1 MYERMLVPLDG
12 SELAKVGL
20 TYAGELGARLGSEI
34 ILLSVVESAET
45 QDYRDRQSYLAEMVQ
60 ATEHHIRS
68 YFQKPETKV
77 VKIGSQVLVGEPAEQ
92 IVDFADRKDIGLIV
106 MVSHGQSG
114 VGHWALG
121 SVTDK
126 VVMATKHPVVVIRV
140 KRSRS
145 HVRRKGLLNK
155 VLVPLD
161 GSKESEKVI
170 PYIEELASR
179 LGGEVVLLQVLAPTY
194 YEYTVEGALQVPYTK
209 EDLWRLQVT
218 VIRYLGMLASRLK
231 DKGITTSLEVEVGTA
246 GEGIIKFADENNVDI
261 VVMSTHGLSGLSYW
275 SIGSVADKVLRA
287 GNSHLMLVGV

>member
-12 SELAKVGL
+12 SELAKVAL

-60 ATEHHIRS
+60 ATERHIRS
-68 YFQKPETKV
+68 YFKKPETKV
-77 VKIGSQVLVGEPAEQ
+77 IKIGSQVLVGEPAEQ

-114 VGHWALG
+114 VRHWALG

-126 VVMATKHPVVVIRV
+126 VVMATKHPVVVIRA
-140 KRSRS
+140 KRPRS

-170 PYIEELASR
+170 PYIEELASK

-194 YEYTVEGALQVPYTK
+194 YEYTVEGALQVPYTA
-209 EDLWRLQVT
+209 EDLWRLRVT

-231 DKGITTSLEVEVGTA
+231 DRGITTSSQVEVGAA

-261 VVMSTHGLSGLSYW
+261 VAMSTHGLSGLSYW